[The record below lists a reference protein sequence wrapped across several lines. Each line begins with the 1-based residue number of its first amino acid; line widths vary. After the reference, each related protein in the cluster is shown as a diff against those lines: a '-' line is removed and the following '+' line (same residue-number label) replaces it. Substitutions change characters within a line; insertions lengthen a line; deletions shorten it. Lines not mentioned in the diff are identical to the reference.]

1 MVTVDRSSQPEH
13 ISTVATVPRLERL
26 LRPDVKWTPSPDGY
40 LDTLPGESVA
50 PPGRAQAAWQTSLG
64 AAMYQRMQRVTA
76 AVMAPGFSTVADQ
89 LQLRPGQTV
98 VDVGCGPGN
107 VTTGLADAV
116 GPHGL
121 AVGIDISAPMLAR
134 AGHRARP
141 NMGLLR
147 GNATR
152 LPLRDHCADAA
163 CATLVI
169 MLVPEPVDAL
179 TEMIRIVAPGGW
191 LLVMVPCRPDGPA
204 AVLTGPLTNLA
215 ERFGGA
221 RMFAPDAP
229 AILLEQLGCERI
241 HSRRQCNMLT
251 VRARTPASRRETK
264 SAPSGRSTT

>member
-1 MVTVDRSSQPEH
+1 MDRSTEPEQ
-13 ISTVATVPRLERL
+13 ISTLATPQRLEKL
-26 LRPDVKWTPSPDGY
+26 LRPGVTWVPTADGY
-40 LDTLPGESVA
+40 FDTLPGETVP

-76 AVMAPGFSTVADQ
+76 AVMAPGFSTVAAQ
-89 LQLRPGQTV
+89 LRLRPGQTV

-107 VTTGLADAV
+107 VTTTLADAV

-121 AVGIDISAPMLAR
+121 AVGVDLSAPMLAR
-134 AGHRARP
+134 AGQRPRP
-141 NMGLLR
+141 NIGLLR
-147 GNATR
+147 GNATH
-152 LPLRDHCADAA
+152 LPLRDDCADAA

-179 TEMIRIVAPGGW
+179 TEMIRIVKPGGW

-204 AVLTGPLTNLA
+204 AVVARPLTDLA

-221 RMFAPDAP
+221 RMFAPDGP

-241 HSRRQCNMLT
+241 YTRQRCNMLT
-251 VRARTPASRRETK
+251 VRARAPASTQDST
-264 SAPSGRSTT
+264 SASSGRNSK